1 MKNLASILVGC
12 LVAGAAC
19 ALLSC
24 SGSGKN
30 MTGTGGGPGTAGDG
44 GGVAGTSGAAG
55 VSGVSGGAGTGG
67 GAATVGDPCR
77 GTALPTAQ
85 HYVPSGMCART
96 VATGQGALRQLVFS
110 SNGDLWGVNGS
121 GQIKRFR
128 DANGDGVYQSG
139 EIVNWATT
147 GGNGQNVHIDEA
159 GGYLYSGTNAG
170 VRRWMW
176 SNTIDSG
183 GAGQDVLTGQP
194 SGGHGKHTVHVWDNW
209 MYVMSGSSGNVT
221 SSSTST
227 YDTNRNII
235 KRFNMTNFSTA
246 FTWSSG
252 GEIFVDG
259 IRNVLGFNRDAMG
272 RMYGV
277 QNGQD
282 DVTYG
287 GMDVH
292 NDNPGEVII
301 RLEAGSHHGYPLC
314 MVAQRINNIAPGTQ
328 VRSEIFPGNQ
338 RDDAWCQTATNAAR
352 PVTFVQAHS
361 APMDITF
368 FLPGLPAGA
377 LPERWRN
384 GAFVSLHG
392 SWNRS
397 PATGFK
403 VVWVPFN
410 ADGTSPLPTNSGNT
424 TTFPYEVVLSGGN
437 ASASQD
443 GMWGVSGGESNV
455 RPVGVAVSPVDGAL
469 YISSDTDGYVYRVGL
484 QR

>member
-1 MKNLASILVGC
+1 MRNLALILAMGVVC
-12 LVAGAAC
+12 GA
-19 ALLSC
+19 LSC
-24 SGSGKN
+24 SSSGKN
-30 MTGTGGGPGTAGDG
+30 ATGAGGTAGT
-44 GGVAGTSGAAG
+44 GTPGSG
-55 VSGVSGGAGTGG
+55 GTGG
-67 GAATVGDPCR
+67 GAAGVAGTGGGTASVPDPCR
-77 GTALPTAQ
+77 GTALPTNA

-96 VATGQGALRQLVFS
+96 VATGQGALRQITFS
-110 SNGDLWGVNGS
+110 SNGDLWGVNGN

-139 EIVNWATT
+139 EIVTWATT

-183 GAGQDVLTGQP
+183 GNGQDVLTGQP
-194 SGGHGKHTVHVWDNW
+194 TGGHGKHTVHVWDNW

-221 SSSTST
+221 ASSPNS

-235 KRFNMTNFSTA
+235 KRFNMASFSSA
-246 FTWSSG
+246 FTWGSS
-252 GEIFVDG
+252 GEIFADG
-259 IRNVLGFNRDAMG
+259 IRNVLGFNLDAMG

-287 GMDVH
+287 GSDVH

-301 RLEAGSHHGYPLC
+301 RLDQGSHHGYPFC
-314 MVAQRINNIAPGTQ
+314 MVAQRINSIAPGTQ
-328 VRSEIFPGNQ
+328 VRSEIFPSNP
-338 RDDAWCQTATNAAR
+338 RDDAWCQNTANVAR
-352 PVTFVQAHS
+352 PATFVQAHA
-361 APMDITF
+361 APMDIVF

-410 ADGTSPLPTNSGNT
+410 ADGTSPMPTNSGNT
-424 TTFPYEVVLSGGN
+424 TTFPHEVVLSGGN
-437 ASASQD
+437 ASGSQD
-443 GMWGVSGGESNV
+443 GMWNISGGETNV

-469 YISSDTDGYVYRVGL
+469 YISSDSDGYVYRVGL